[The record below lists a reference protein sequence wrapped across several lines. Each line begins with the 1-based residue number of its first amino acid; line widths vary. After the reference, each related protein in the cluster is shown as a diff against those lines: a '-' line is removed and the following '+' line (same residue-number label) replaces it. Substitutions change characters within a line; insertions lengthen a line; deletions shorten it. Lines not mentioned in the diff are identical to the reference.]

1 MLGWKGEDVSIL
13 KDGGIEK
20 FILKKADK
28 RRTPKEGARVNIHLE
43 GSFESRVFED
53 RDCEFDMGEGSEQ
66 DVVEGVEIAL
76 QRISVGE
83 QSK

>member
-1 MLGWKGEDVSIL
+1 MLGWKGEDVTQL

-28 RRTPKEGARVNIHLE
+28 RRSPKDGARVNIHLV
-43 GSFESRVFED
+43 GSYEKKVFED
-53 RDCEFDMGEGSEQ
+53 RDVEFDIGEGSEQ
-66 DVVEGVEIAL
+66 DVVHGIEIAL
-76 QRISVGE
+76 LKMSVGE